1 LSKSEEGK
9 SALSRNL
16 MGVLRP
22 AYYLGLN
29 AVSFEAAA
37 RRKPRLKMTMLAQA
51 AMTAALLV

>member
-1 LSKSEEGK
+1 M
-9 SALSRNL
+9 SRNL